1 MIRTNLSTRPFYNER
16 LVHAVLA
23 LAALVVVVFTAFNVT
38 RVVQLSRSGT
48 TLLGEAGTDEAR
60 AVELRAD
67 AAKLRAGVNTTEL
80 ASASSDAQEA
90 NSLIDRRTFSWT
102 ELLNQFE
109 ATLPED
115 ARITSVRPVADA
127 RRGNILTITVVA
139 RGVDDVDQFMEHL
152 EATGAFKGLLSREE
166 RVNDDG
172 QLEATLQAVYSPA
185 PRTGAKP

>member
-16 LVHAVLA
+16 LVHAALA
-23 LAALVVVVFTAFNVT
+23 LGALVVVLFTAFNVT

-102 ELLNQFE
+102 DLLNQFE

-115 ARITSVRPVADA
+115 ARITSVRPAPDA
-127 RRGNILTITVVA
+127 RLGNVLTITVVA
-139 RGVDDVDQFMEHL
+139 RGVDDVDQFM
-152 EATGAFKGLLSREE
+152 
-166 RVNDDG
+166 
-172 QLEATLQAVYSPA
+172 
-185 PRTGAKP
+185 

>member
-16 LVHAVLA
+16 LVHAALA
-23 LAALVVVVFTAFNVT
+23 LAALVVVLFTAFNVT

-60 AVELRAD
+60 AVELRAA
-67 AAKLRAGVNTTEL
+67 AAKLRASVNTAEL

-102 ELLNQFE
+102 ELLNEFE

-115 ARITSVRPVADA
+115 ARITSVRPAPDA
-127 RRGNILTITVVA
+127 RLGNVLTITVVA
-139 RGVDDVDQFMEHL
+139 RGVDDVNQFMEHL

-185 PRTGAKP
+185 QRTGTKP